1 MNPDYHMR
9 FIVCFI
15 LGASVIGSLIVLTA
29 RAQPPLPFELDLDRA
44 MRAIVE
50 VENTP
55 RYIIGKAGERS
66 EFQLTETVW
75 KFYSKK
81 PFWWASRDRPECK
94 AETVRV
100 VRAHL
105 KWIEKIISAKHPTR
119 LSLYSVFATYKAGW
133 TRFNH
138 NTLRAQDVDYAL
150 RALNLYN
157 SR

>member
-100 VRAHL
+100 VCAHL
-105 KWIEKIISAKHPTR
+105 KWIWAKVASKHPTR
-119 LSLYSVFATYKAGW
+119 LSLYSVFSVYKAGW
-133 TRFNH
+133 GRFNS
-138 NTLRAQDVDYAL
+138 NSLRSQDVDYAL
-150 RALNLYN
+150 RAMNLYN
-157 SR
+157 AK